1 MFRALSSM
9 FIVLLVSAAAV
20 FGQQRPLLTED
31 VDIIPEGSVEIAAGV
46 DFMQNVKFPLS
57 GLKGDQTRVGDIRI
71 RTGFAGNVEFQIEGV
86 VQNFVA
92 INSASNP
99 SPIPLSIVGN
109 STNDTG
115 DFIVSTKIKI
125 KNETKNLPA
134 VGVKFGFEMPNS
146 NQAWGI
152 GTNQINIFG
161 KVLLQK
167 KFGSRL
173 NNIPRFNL
181 MGNVGMGIMTA
192 PLQEFTQNDV
202 FLYGVAGI
210 YRVNE
215 RISLVSEIN
224 GRQNTRGA
232 AAPLGTESISQF
244 RVGAQIRASSLRF
257 DTAAVFGLTR
267 FSPRTGLTFGITY
280 QSPSIFKPAR

>member
-1 MFRALSSM
+1 MFRAMSGL
-9 FIVLLVSAAAV
+9 FVVLLALAAAV

-31 VDIIPEGSVEIAAGV
+31 VDIIPEGSFEIAAGV
-46 DFMQNVKFPLS
+46 DFLQNVKFPLS
-57 GLKGDQTRVGDIRI
+57 GLKGDQTRVGDIRV
-71 RTGFAGNVEFQIEGV
+71 RTGFSSNVEFQVEGV
-86 VQNFVA
+86 IQNFVA
-92 INSASNP
+92 INSASTP

-115 DFIVSTKIKI
+115 DFIISTKIKI

-134 VGVKFGFEMPNS
+134 VGIKFGFEMPNS

-167 KFGSRL
+167 KFGSRVK
-173 NNIPRFNL
+173 NIPRFNL
-181 MGNVGMGIMTA
+181 LGNIGLGIMSA

-202 FLYGVAGI
+202 LLYGVAGI

-215 RISLVSEIN
+215 RISIVSEIN
-224 GRQNTRGA
+224 GRENTRGSN
-232 AAPLGTESISQF
+232 APLGTESVGQF

-267 FSPRTGLTFGITY
+267 YSPRTGLTFGVTY
-280 QSPSIFKPAR
+280 QSPSIFSPAR